1 MLIVGELINS
11 SRKAIKAAI
20 DAYDAETIKNVAKAQ
35 AEAGADYIDINCGT
49 FVQDEEKRSRW
60 LIETVQEVVELPLC
74 LDSPDPKVLEAGL
87 LAAGDK
93 HQPMINSITWEKE
106 RFQAVLP
113 LVLQYKAKII
123 ALCMGDGGIP
133 QTASERVEIAT
144 QLVEALTAAGVP
156 EDDIYLDPLV
166 QPISSADEAGLQTL
180 DTIRGIKGLFPKV
193 HCICGLSNISFGL
206 PNRKL
211 LNRIFLVQAM
221 SRGMD
226 AYILDPTDIDLM
238 GTLYASNA
246 LLGRDK
252 FCTKYLKAHRKGL
265 YEKSI

>member
-11 SRKAIKAAI
+11 SRKAIKEAI
-20 DAYDAETIKNVAKAQ
+20 ENYDAETIKDVAKAQ
-35 AEAGADYIDINCGT
+35 ADGGADYIDINCGT
-49 FVQDEEKRSRW
+49 FVQDEEKRSRF
-60 LIETVQEVVELPLC
+60 LIDTVREVTDLPLC

-87 LAAGDK
+87 MAAGGQK
-93 HQPMINSITWEKE
+93 QPMINSITWEKE
-106 RFQAVLP
+106 RFAAILP

-133 QTASERVEIAT
+133 QTASERVEIAK
-144 QLVEALTAAGVP
+144 QLVAALTDAGVA

-166 QPISSADEAGLQTL
+166 QPVSSADNAGIQTL
-180 DTIRGIKGLFPKV
+180 DTISGIKNIFPDV

-226 AYILDPTDIDLM
+226 AYILNPTDVDLM

-246 LLGRDK
+246 LLGRDR
-252 FCTKYLKAHRKGL
+252 FCGKYLKAHRKGL
-265 YEKSI
+265 YEKK